1 MKTTYRKK
9 MKLSASKYACNYKKN
24 AYICIG
30 DINLI
35 VTPLIQYTSAPE
47 FYNSK
52 HGTPRITHYS
62 SYSSIFLFIYFQL
75 GYNI

>member
-1 MKTTYRKK
+1 MKTTHKKK
-9 MKLSASKYACNYKKN
+9 MKLSAFKYACNYKKN

-35 VTPLIQYTSAPE
+35 VTHHITHTSAPK

-52 HGTPRITHYS
+52 HGTPRTSHNS

-75 GYNI
+75 S

>member
-1 MKTTYRKK
+1 MKTTHRKK

-35 VTPLIQYTSAPE
+35 VTHHITHTSAPE

-52 HGTPRITHYS
+52 HDTPRTSHIYDTVHTVPYF
-62 SYSSIFLFIYFQL
+62 YLFTFS
-75 GYNI
+75 